1 MGFHGDF
8 MGFHGMLTHQLFFD
22 SGTVTL
28 SRDFM
33 GFNWRF
39 FWIILW

>member
-1 MGFHGDF
+1 
-8 MGFHGMLTHQLFFD
+8 MLTHQPFFFD

-39 FWIILW
+39 FLIVLW